1 MKKTILILLLILVA
15 FMFFGCGQQEQT
27 EVAGSNVSTTEK
39 ENIEN
44 SESVSVVTTD
54 NGDKP
59 TETTN
64 SKTSVDN
71 NQSTEI
77 TTDADGQNQKTTE
90 SKTTANVVETTND
103 SEITENTKETFFVVS
118 FKDYN
123 GDILKEEK
131 VKKGEDATAPE
142 PPKRDGYIFV
152 KWEYKFYKP
161 ELKSIFITIKGST
174 NVFINNI
181 APNLYN
187 SFSVVLLGIYSTSIQ
202 NGIYDAGKKFTT
214 IIYNFMNIFTR
225 VFFPYFSRKSQ
236 GYKVYAISSILLSVF
251 LVALI
256 IILAPFLI
264 NIFFGSEFA
273 DSVIILRITAVSLI
287 FLMIDSVFGINFLL
301 VKGYDKV
308 LRNIT
313 IVSSIIG
320 FLLAFPLVKYFSA
333 IGVAV
338 VYTFTS
344 ALIGVGSMIYA
355 CKIKKKNRCI

>member
-1 MKKTILILLLILVA
+1 M
-15 FMFFGCGQQEQT
+15 
-27 EVAGSNVSTTEK
+27 
-39 ENIEN
+39 
-44 SESVSVVTTD
+44 
-54 NGDKP
+54 
-59 TETTN
+59 
-64 SKTSVDN
+64 
-71 NQSTEI
+71 
-77 TTDADGQNQKTTE
+77 
-90 SKTTANVVETTND
+90 
-103 SEITENTKETFFVVS
+103 
-118 FKDYN
+118 
-123 GDILKEEK
+123 
-131 VKKGEDATAPE
+131 
-142 PPKRDGYIFV
+142 
-152 KWEYKFYKP
+152 
-161 ELKSIFITIKGST
+161 
-174 NVFINNI
+174 
-181 APNLYN
+181 
-187 SFSVVLLGIYSTSIQ
+187 VLLGIYSTSIQ

-301 VKGYDKV
+301 VKGYDKI

-313 IVSSIIG
+313 MVSSIIG